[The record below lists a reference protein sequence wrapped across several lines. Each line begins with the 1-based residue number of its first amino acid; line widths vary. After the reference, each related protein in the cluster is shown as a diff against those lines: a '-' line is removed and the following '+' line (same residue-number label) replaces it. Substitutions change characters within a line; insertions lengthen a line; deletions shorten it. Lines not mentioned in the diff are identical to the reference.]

1 MAVQSATSSISYT
14 GNNSTVTTYAVP
26 FYFLE
31 NAHLA
36 AIAKVTATGVETAIT
51 LTNHTGAG
59 DINGGTV
66 RTSVAVPA
74 TSTLNIFRTVPATQ
88 TTQYQEGGDFPAAS
102 HERALDKLTFISQQN
117 ARAVQRSLRVTEG
130 SGEKNEVVA
139 VPNTLIGLDSS
150 NQPKA
155 LTLSEVKTYLALSGV
170 TLDVNAG
177 MKTFAD
183 AGERALA
190 VPDFTGQL
198 GTQRDTADIYIST
211 GTSAGHWSLV
221 DENMSLADFASG
233 FFTADATGRGKFAS
247 SFVDAGLIASDAV
260 TTAKILNANVT
271 SAKLA
276 YDGGPM
282 SGFRNRII
290 NGNFDIWQRGT
301 SFSTQGYTSDRWQ
314 LFITGTTCTL
324 SRQAFTL
331 GQTEVPLEPTY
342 FNRAAVTSSA
352 GASNLCLVSQRI
364 EDVRTLAGQDATVS
378 FYAKADAAK
387 PIALE
392 LTHFFGSGG
401 SPSATVATIGS
412 QKFNLTTSWQK
423 FTATISIPS
432 ISGKTLGSDN
442 NSRLQINLWLDAGS
456 GLNANTDSLGQQSGT
471 FDIAQVQVEQGSVA
485 TPFEARP
492 IGVERS
498 LCERYYEISNG
509 NLSFFTGNVTNGEL
523 YSAQVGFAVT
533 KRALPTVTLTNSANQ
548 NFSSSVGAN
557 VVGSK
562 GFYETRTA
570 NGTGRGG
577 FVSTWLADAEL

>member
-1 MAVQSATSSISYT
+1 MAVTSATSSISYT
-14 GNNSTVTTYAVP
+14 GNNSTTTSYAVP

-31 NAHLA
+31 NSHLA
-36 AIAKVTATGVETAIT
+36 ATAKVTATGVESAVT
-51 LTNHTGAG
+51 LTSHTGAG
-59 DINGGTV
+59 DVNGGTV
-66 RTSVAVPA
+66 STAVAVPA
-74 TSTLNIFRTVPATQ
+74 TSTLTIFRTVPATQ
-88 TTQYQEGGDFPAAS
+88 TTTYQEGGDFPAAS
-102 HERALDKLTFISQQN
+102 HERALDKLTFIAQQN
-117 ARAVQRSLRVTEG
+117 QRIAEQSIRVTEADG
-130 SGEKNEVVA
+130 ARNEFVA
-139 VPNTLIGLDSS
+139 AANTMIGLDA
-150 NQPKA
+150 NKQPKA
-155 LTLSEVKTYLALSGV
+155 LTVSEIKSLLAISGTTLSVP
-170 TLDVNAG
+170 AG
-177 MKTFAD
+177 IKTFAD

-190 VPDFTGQL
+190 VPEFTGQL

-211 GTSAGHWSLV
+211 GTAAGSW
-221 DENMSLADFASG
+221 ADFSLSLSNIPNAS
-233 FFTADATGRGKFAS
+233 
-247 SFVDAGLIASDAV
+247 I
-260 TTAKILNANVT
+260 T

-290 NGNFDIWQRGT
+290 NGNFDTWQRGS

-331 GQTEVPLEPTY
+331 GQTDVPFEPTY
-342 FNRAAVTSSA
+342 FNRAVVTSSA
-352 GASNLCLVSQRI
+352 GANNLCIVSQRI
-364 EDVRTLAGQDATVS
+364 EDVRTLAGQSATVS

-392 LTHFFGSGG
+392 LMQHFGSGG
-401 SPSATVATIGS
+401 SPSATVVTIGS

-456 GLNANTDSLGQQSGT
+456 GLNANTDTLGQQSGT
-471 FDIAQVQVEQGSVA
+471 FDIAQVQVEQGTVA

-492 IGVERS
+492 IGAERS

-509 NLSFFTGNVTNGEL
+509 NLSFFTGNVTNAEV

-533 KRALPTVTLTNSANQ
+533 KRATPTVALTNGANQ
-548 NFSSSVGAN
+548 NFSTSVGAT
-557 VVGSK
+557 VAGSK

-577 FVSTWLADAEL
+577 FTSTWFADAEL